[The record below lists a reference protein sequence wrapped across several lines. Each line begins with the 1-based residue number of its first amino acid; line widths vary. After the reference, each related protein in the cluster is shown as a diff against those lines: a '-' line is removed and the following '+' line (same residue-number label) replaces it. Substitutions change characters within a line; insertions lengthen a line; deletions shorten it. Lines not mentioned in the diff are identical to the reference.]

1 MVRALIVLLMALGVC
16 EIASASQVSK
26 IELKAST
33 PTEALLEVTLDQAVQ
48 PRVFK
53 LANPNRLVVDLSNT
67 HLSKGILSQQH
78 LEPYRLRVGQYD
90 ASTVR
95 LVIENSKDMN
105 YRISPVWK
113 EAQKYKLRVQLSTS
127 TIGPQV
133 ILKPVSA
140 PPPPTHIAKPA
151 PVAPKMVT
159 PSLTSSTNTMPNWG
173 WHRRKIV
180 VVIDPGHGGKDPGA
194 FGYHR
199 TPEKAVVLAIAKKLK
214 QKIDSQPN
222 MRAVLTR
229 DGDYFIDLRRRLD
242 ISRRY
247 HPDLFVAIHADAF
260 TNNQSHG
267 ASVFALSQTGA
278 TSEAA
283 RWLAEKENYSELAGV
298 NLKGLDDNNGMVRSV
313 LIDLSQTATIAA
325 SLKMGKNV
333 LQNLGTM
340 TSLHNQKVEQARF
353 VVLKSPDIP
362 SILVETGFISNPI
375 EERRLASPQY
385 QEQLSQA
392 IFRGIYQ
399 YFKEYPPRG
408 VDFR

>member
-1 MVRALIVLLMALGVC
+1 MVRAIILFLNGLLMCHVAMAA
-16 EIASASQVSK
+16 IQVSK
-26 IELKAST
+26 VGLFGST
-33 PTEALLEVTLDQAVQ
+33 PTESILEVTLDGATQ

-53 LANPNRLVVDLSNT
+53 LAQPNRLVIDLSNT
-67 HLSKGILSQQH
+67 HLNKNIMAHQQ
-78 LEPYRLRVGQYD
+78 LQPYALRIGQYD
-90 ASTVR
+90 ATTVR
-95 LVIENSKDMN
+95 LVIENAQDMT
-105 YRISPVWK
+105 YQVSPIWK
-113 EAQKYKLRVQLSTS
+113 EGADYKLKVSLHAVNGTQFVPPK
-127 TIGPQV
+127 PQ
-133 ILKPVSA
+133 
-140 PPPPTHIAKPA
+140 PA
-151 PVAPKMVT
+151 MLAKMVT
-159 PSLTSSTNTMPNWG
+159 PAWTKPTHPIPNWG
-173 WHRRKIV
+173 WHKRKIV

-199 TPEKAVVLAIAKKLK
+199 TPEKDVVLAIAKRLK
-214 QKIDSQPN
+214 RKIDSQPN

-260 TNNQSHG
+260 TNSQSHG

-298 NLKGLDDNNGMVRSV
+298 NLKELDDSNGMVRSV
-313 LIDLSQTATIAA
+313 LIDLSQTATITA
-325 SLKMGKNV
+325 SLKMGQNV
-333 LQNLGTM
+333 LRNLGAM

-353 VVLKSPDIP
+353 VVLKSPDTP
-362 SILVETGFISNPI
+362 SILVETGFISNPV
-375 EERRLASPQY
+375 EEQRLASSQY

-392 IFRGIYQ
+392 IYNGIYQ

-408 VDFR
+408 AMVR

>member
-1 MVRALIVLLMALGVC
+1 MVRTLIGLLMGLGYCGLVLA
-16 EIASASQVSK
+16 IQVSK
-26 IELKAST
+26 INLKAST
-33 PTEALLEVTLDQAVQ
+33 PTEAILEVTLDGATQ

-53 LANPNRLVVDLSNT
+53 LANPNRLVIDLSNS
-67 HLSKGILSQQH
+67 HLSKGVLSQQE
-78 LEPYRLRVGQYD
+78 LQPYRLRVGQYD

-105 YRISPVWK
+105 YRIAPVWK
-113 EAQKYKLRVQLSTS
+113 EAQDYKLKVQLSSGGVISQSYTPK
-127 TIGPQV
+127 PQAPAASV
-133 ILKPVSA
+133 HHVS
-140 PPPPTHIAKPA
+140 PP
-151 PVAPKMVT
+151 PKMVT
-159 PSLTSSTNTMPNWG
+159 PSLTKSTNTIPNWA
-173 WHRRKIV
+173 WHKRKIV

-214 QKIDSQPN
+214 KKIDSQPN
-222 MRAVLTR
+222 MHAVLTR

-260 TNNQSHG
+260 TNSQSHG

-298 NLKGLDDNNGMVRSV
+298 NLKGLDDTNGMVRSV
-313 LIDLSQTATIAA
+313 LIDLSQTATISA

-333 LQNLGTM
+333 LQNLGAM

-375 EERRLASPQY
+375 EEQRLASSQY

-392 IFRGIYQ
+392 IYKGIYQ

-408 VDFR
+408 VELR